1 MKACLTNFLLQTATS
16 LPVALYRPQG
26 GMAVS
31 EYNAQEQ
38 AI

>member
-1 MKACLTNFLLQTATS
+1 MLKFYVVVTHFEWKQMLAEIGRA
-16 LPVALYRPQG
+16 QG
-26 GMAVS
+26 GMNVS